1 MRRLSRQTIIEA
13 DKGDRQS
20 AYDGTVGH
28 HPMLGFLSNG
38 RRKPCCSHVQFRPD
52 NASAQVGIEEA
63 IRHTLELV
71 EEEGQTL
78 EYFRSDSA
86 AYQSG
91 VIDLLDE
98 ENVGYTDYRGYRRG
112 GSEGR

>member
-38 RRKPCCSHVQFRPD
+38 RRKSCCSHVQFRPD

-78 EYFRSDSA
+78 EYFRSDNA
-86 AYQSG
+86 AYQFD
-91 VIDLLDE
+91 VIDLLDNE
-98 ENVGYTDYRGYRRG
+98 
-112 GSEGR
+112 

>member
-1 MRRLSRQTIIEA
+1 
-13 DKGDRQS
+13 
-20 AYDGTVGH
+20 
-28 HPMLGFLSNG
+28 MLGFLSNG
-38 RRKPCCSHVQFRPD
+38 RRKSCCSYVQFRPD

-86 AYQSG
+86 AYQFD
-91 VIDLLDE
+91 VIDLLDNE
-98 ENVGYTDYRGYRRG
+98 
-112 GSEGR
+112 